1 MTHPVHNPQFI
12 QRYMYIDKLS
22 KSKIFPLLFGFF
34 WAVLCWGIGGMSYY
48 QILQAEAEQRE
59 IRLWRPVA
67 RIYELAGGEAVLVI
81 SLLLGIGS
89 LYFGW
94 RNYKIKNTSSKQDEY
109 ADKPTYKDIMALEK
123 QIGFLL
129 PPDYRKYLLR
139 HNGGKPIACKLNEY
153 IEIDYFYNLV
163 TENLELQ
170 LSEIFNNVPNYG
182 YGLPIAQTLAGDLL
196 VLSPEGA
203 VLLFDVDIFADDD
216 GEFLSDIDDEP
227 EYIAESF
234 TALLEGLY

>member
-1 MTHPVHNPQFI
+1 
-12 QRYMYIDKLS
+12 
-22 KSKIFPLLFGFF
+22 
-34 WAVLCWGIGGMSYY
+34 MSYY
-48 QILQAEAEQRE
+48 QILQAEIEQRK

-67 RIYELAGGEAVLVI
+67 RIYELAGGEVVLVI
-81 SLLLGIGS
+81 SLLLGVGS

-109 ADKPTYKDIMALEK
+109 ADKPTYKDIMVLEK

-129 PPDYRKYLLR
+129 PSDYRKYLL
-139 HNGGKPIACKLNEY
+139 HYNGGTPIACKLNEY
-153 IEIDYFYNLV
+153 IQINYFYQLV
-163 TENLELQ
+163 TDNPRFR
-170 LSEIFNNVPNYG
+170 LSEIFETVPNYG
-182 YGLPIAQTLAGDLL
+182 YGLPIGKTIVGDLL

-203 VLLFDVDIFADDD
+203 VLLFDVEEFTDDD
-216 GEFLSDIDDEP
+216 GEFDDIEGEP